1 MSADPLDLLLE
12 RLGRGDSGAAEQI
25 MREYEPYLRM
35 VVRRYL
41 PSGLRRKFDSVD
53 VVQSVWVHVWKGL
66 RGVSWQFSDR
76 EHLRALLVTVTRR
89 RLVSRFR
96 HYRASLA
103 REDSSAAGE
112 LDHMPA
118 APGPGPEDLVR
129 ANELWE
135 RVLSLCPADQHELLR
150 LRRQGFTM
158 DEIAERTGMHEGSV
172 RRVFRRLA
180 RRLALEEQPAAPP
193 REKAL

>member
-12 RLGRGDSGAAEQI
+12 RLAAGDTAAAEQVF
-25 MREYEPYLRM
+25 REYEPYLRM

-41 PSGLRRKFDSVD
+41 PAGLRPKFDSVD

-66 RGVSWQFSDR
+66 RKVAWEFSDR
-76 EHLRALLVTVTRR
+76 DHLRALLVTVTRR

-96 HYRASLA
+96 HFRTALA
-103 REDSSAAGE
+103 REGSSGDD
-112 LDHMPA
+112 LDRLPA
-118 APGPGPEDLVR
+118 PTRLGPEDMAR
-129 ANELWE
+129 ADELWE
-135 RVLSLCPADQHELLR
+135 KLLSLSLPAHHVLLR

-158 DEIAERTGMHEGSV
+158 EEIAERTGLHEGSV

-180 RRLALEEQPAAPP
+180 RQLALAEEPP
-193 REKAL
+193 DLARDTTP

>member
-12 RLGRGDSGAAEQI
+12 RLASGDAAAAEQVF
-25 MREYEPYLRM
+25 REYEPYLRM

-41 PSGLRRKFDSVD
+41 PAGLRPKFDSVD

-66 RGVSWQFSDR
+66 RRVTWEFSDR
-76 EHLRALLVTVTRR
+76 DHLRALLVTVTRR

-96 HYRASLA
+96 HFRTALA
-103 REDSSAAGE
+103 REGSSGDD
-112 LDHMPA
+112 LDGLA
-118 APGPGPEDLVR
+118 APSRLGPEDVAR
-129 ANELWE
+129 ADELWE
-135 RVLSLCPADQHELLR
+135 KLLSLSPPAHHELLR

-158 DEIAERTGMHEGSV
+158 EEIAERTGLHKGSV

-180 RRLALEEQPAAPP
+180 RQLALSEQPSDVACDATP
-193 REKAL
+193 

>member
-12 RLGRGDSGAAEQI
+12 RLAAGDSTAAEQVF
-25 MREYEPYLRM
+25 REYEPYLRM

-41 PSGLRRKFDSVD
+41 PAGLRPKFDSVD

-66 RGVSWQFSDR
+66 RTVAWEFSDR
-76 EHLRALLVTVTRR
+76 DHLRALLVTVTRR

-96 HYRASLA
+96 HFRTALA
-103 REDSSAAGE
+103 REGSSGE
-112 LDHMPA
+112 NLDRLA
-118 APGPGPEDLVR
+118 APSRLGPEDMAR
-129 ANELWE
+129 ADELWE
-135 RVLSLCPADQHELLR
+135 KLLSLSPPAHHELLR

-158 DEIAERTGMHEGSV
+158 EEIAERTGLHEGSV

-180 RRLALEEQPAAPP
+180 RQLALAEQPPDVPCNATP
-193 REKAL
+193 

>member
-12 RLGRGDSGAAEQI
+12 RLGRGDAGAAEQI

-35 VVRRYL
+35 VVRRCL
-41 PSGLRRKFDSVD
+41 PAGLRRKFDSVD

-66 RGVSWQFSDR
+66 RGVSWQFADR

-89 RLVSRFR
+89 RLVSRLR

-103 REDSSAAGE
+103 REDTAARD
-112 LDHMPA
+112 LDGMPA
-118 APGPGPEDLVR
+118 PPGPGPEDIVR
-129 ANELWE
+129 AKELWE
-135 RVLSLCPADQHELLR
+135 KVLGMCPPEQHELLR

-158 DEIAERTGMHEGSV
+158 EEIAGRTGMHEGSV

-180 RRLALEEQPAAPP
+180 RRLALEESPVEV
-193 REKAL
+193 R

>member
-1 MSADPLDLLLE
+1 MSENPFDLLLA
-12 RLGRGDSGAAEQI
+12 RLACGDANAAEQVV
-25 MREYEPYLRM
+25 REYEPYLRM

-41 PSGLRRKFDSVD
+41 PARLRPKFDSID

-66 RGVSWQFSDR
+66 HAVKWQFADR

-96 HYRASLA
+96 HYKTALA
-103 REDSSAAGE
+103 KESSAADD
-112 LDHMPA
+112 LDRVA
-118 APGPGPEDLVR
+118 APVGRGPEDL
-129 ANELWE
+129 ASALELWE
-135 RVLSLCPADQHELLR
+135 RVLAVCPPVHHELLR

-158 DEIAERTGMHEGSV
+158 EEIAARTGLHEGSV

-180 RRLALEEQPAAPP
+180 RQLALATEPAGSAC
-193 REKAL
+193 ESTS

>member
-1 MSADPLDLLLE
+1 MSANPLDLLLE
-12 RLGRGDSGAAEQI
+12 RLGRGDAAAAEEI

-41 PSGLRRKFDSVD
+41 PAGLRRKFDSVD

-66 RGVSWQFSDR
+66 RGVSWQFADR

-96 HYRASLA
+96 HYRTSLA
-103 REDSSAAGE
+103 REDPSAAGE
-112 LDHMPA
+112 LDHLPA
-118 APGPGPEDLVR
+118 LSGPGPEDLVH

-135 RVLSLCPADQHELLR
+135 RVLALCPAEQHELLR

-158 DEIAERTGMHEGSV
+158 EEIAGRTGMHEGSV

-180 RRLALEEQPAAPP
+180 RRLALEEQPAGAA
-193 REKAL
+193 RGKAL